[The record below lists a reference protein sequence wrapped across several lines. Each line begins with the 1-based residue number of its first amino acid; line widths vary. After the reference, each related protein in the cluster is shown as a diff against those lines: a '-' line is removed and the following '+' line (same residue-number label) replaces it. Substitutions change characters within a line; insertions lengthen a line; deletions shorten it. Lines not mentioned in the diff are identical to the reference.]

1 MAITIFFIGAII
13 GTLLNLCINTISY
26 KLSKNKSIKINIWVV
41 LVTGIIF
48 LAAFLK
54 FPQSNL
60 MLIKSMILGSLL
72 IVVSFIDLKHRIIP
86 NIVVMITLIIGI
98 IFSFIGD
105 ISFSTSVLGMIV
117 GGGLLFIFAIIP
129 GAIGGGDIK
138 LMFALGAYLG
148 HIKILWALILA
159 FIVASIISIILILFK
174 IKSRKDYIPF
184 APFLALGTF
193 ISFLFF

>member
-1 MAITIFFIGAII
+1 MAIIIFFIGAII

-26 KLSKNKSIKINIWVV
+26 KLSKHKSIKINIWVV

-48 LAAFLK
+48 FIAFLK
-54 FPQSNL
+54 YQQSNL

-86 NIVVMITLIIGI
+86 NIVVMVTLIIGI

-105 ISFSTSVLGMIV
+105 ISFASSMLGMMV

-129 GAIGGGDIK
+129 GAMGGGDIK